1 LKSYLIISLIAL
13 FALGFGSGFLYSE
26 SGFDAHCEPDARQA
40 YLQKSFDDLANE
52 KTELAL
58 TDLEPIFHCEDTT
71 SEEEIH
77 KSSLFFAL
85 GHYTIAEKYV
95 LRAIRLDPYDAEAF
109 GLRGQIYFQ
118 QGQFEKSLRSLN
130 RSLELAPGSDEIERA
145 RFAAKSHLGPSPLD
159 PETRGPASLKQSD

>member
-1 LKSYLIISLIAL
+1 MKSYLLTSLIAL
-13 FALGFGSGFLYSE
+13 FALGLGSGYLTSE
-26 SGFDAHCEPDARQA
+26 RDFDANCDPDARQA
-40 YLQKSFDDLANE
+40 FLQKSFDDLANE
-52 KTELAL
+52 KTDLAL
-58 TDLEPIFHCEDTT
+58 ADLEPIFHCEDTT
-71 SEEEIH
+71 TEEELH

-85 GHYTIAEKYV
+85 GHYRLAEKYV

-118 QGQFEKSLRSLN
+118 QGLFEKSLRSLN

-145 RFAAKSHLGPSPLD
+145 RFAAKSHLGPSPMD